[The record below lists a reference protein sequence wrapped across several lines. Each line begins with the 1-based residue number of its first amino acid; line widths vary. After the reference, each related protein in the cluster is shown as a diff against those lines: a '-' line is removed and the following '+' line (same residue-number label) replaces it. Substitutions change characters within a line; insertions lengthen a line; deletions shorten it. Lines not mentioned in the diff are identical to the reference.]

1 MVPHVT
7 RFLLPLSALALL
19 ALPAAAQ
26 RPALTG
32 EKAQV
37 AEAVKADLTRLS
49 ELQTAHHNRTRVYAA
64 DARDLGFTPTSGAT
78 INIAYASMNA
88 WAANASHPVLS
99 PVACFIIISSAEP
112 TGPAAQPFC
121 QEGRP
126 GSGTVASGQPAAG
139 GGAAPAPQPAP
150 QPAPAQPAQQQ
161 PSPQPAA
168 QPSQQPA
175 RATPQ
180 PAQPQPQQTPARTG
194 GAPGGAPQPAG
205 GGVPAVAPPSVTT
218 TPTQPS
224 REPAPRPEASQPAA
238 APRPETGMT
247 PAQPAPPLRQP
258 SAAQQPAGGPQ
269 RQAPVQPVGPLSDIP
284 ASARAGTR
292 DIDPAGMTIPTQ
304 TESVTAQQF
313 SARLN
318 EFAQGAATMYAELQA
333 RNESIVRDP
342 YESTAEFEA
351 RRAAA
356 FEATQRRE
364 REFFQQN
371 SKTYTVAMPVREVR
385 YDPDREIFE
394 FTVDGVGLPIT
405 RAAGSDA
412 PGRLSFT
419 CYTRPVFWCS
429 TEAGMT
435 YEAGDMW
442 KIPRGTARQFDILR
456 TPLTL
461 NARFAVGRRND
472 APVLAI
478 SLLSMDLQARGQ
490 SVSRWD
496 GSAR

>member
-1 MVPHVT
+1 MKVPHVP
-7 RFLLPLSALALL
+7 RVLLSAIALALL
-19 ALPAAAQ
+19 AMPVAAQ

-37 AEAVKADLTRLS
+37 ADAVKADLTRLS

-88 WAANASHPVLS
+88 WAANASHPTLS
-99 PVACFIIISSAEP
+99 PISCFIIISSAEP

-126 GSGTVASGQPAAG
+126 GAGTVAAGQPTTGAQAGAQQPTPQPRQQAAGQTPAPAGVQPAATPPS
-139 GGAAPAPQPAP
+139 GA
-150 QPAPAQPAQQQ
+150 
-161 PSPQPAA
+161 AA
-168 QPSQQPA
+168 QPQA
-175 RATPQ
+175 AATPTT
-180 PAQPQPQQTPARTG
+180 TPPT
-194 GAPGGAPQPAG
+194 
-205 GGVPAVAPPSVTT
+205 VTT
-218 TPTQPS
+218 TP
-224 REPAPRPEASQPAA
+224 SQPAREVQQPRQQQ
-238 APRPETGMT
+238 APSAPVQRPETGMT
-247 PAQPAPPLRQP
+247 PSRPAQPLPAATPSTQTAQGQGRPTVQQP
-258 SAAQQPAGGPQ
+258 S
-269 RQAPVQPVGPLSDIP
+269 GPLSTVP
-284 ASARAGTR
+284 ASALAGTR
-292 DIDPAGMTIPTQ
+292 DIDVAGITVPTLA
-304 TESVTAQQF
+304 ENVTPQQF
-313 SARLN
+313 SQKLN
-318 EFAQGAATMYAELQA
+318 EFAQGATTMYAELQS

-371 SKTYTVAMPVREVR
+371 SRVYTVAMPVREVR

-394 FTVDGVGLPIT
+394 FTVDGLGLPIT
-405 RAAGSDA
+405 RTTSSEPGS
-412 PGRLSFT
+412 LTLT
-419 CYTRPVFWCS
+419 CFSRPVFWCS
-429 TEAGMT
+429 SEAGMV

-442 KIPRGTARQFDILR
+442 RIPRGTARQFDILR

-472 APVLAI
+472 APVLSI

-490 SVSRWD
+490 SVSKWD
-496 GSAR
+496 GTSR

>member
-1 MVPHVT
+1 MTVQHVS
-7 RFLLPLSALALL
+7 RFFIPLAALALL
-19 ALPAAAQ
+19 ATPAAAQ

-64 DARDLGFTPTSGAT
+64 DARDLNFTPASGAT
-78 INIAYASMNA
+78 INIAYASANA
-88 WAANASHPVLS
+88 WAANATHPTLS

-126 GSGTVASGQPAAG
+126 GSTAPAASGTPAGQPSA
-139 GGAAPAPQPAP
+139 GAAPTTQPTGARTTPNTNTAPPSEAP
-150 QPAPAQPAQQQ
+150 STPRTQQSVAPATPGVTSS
-161 PSPQPAA
+161 PS
-168 QPSQQPA
+168 QPA
-175 RATPQ
+175 REPS
-180 PAQPQPQQTPARTG
+180 AQPRTE
-194 GAPGGAPQPAG
+194 AG
-205 GGVPAVAPPSVTT
+205 APPSG
-218 TPTQPS
+218 
-224 REPAPRPEASQPAA
+224 A
-238 APRPETGMT
+238 RPETGMS
-247 PAQPAPPLRQP
+247 PAPSAPPLRAP
-258 SAAQQPAGGPQ
+258 SSQQPTTAGSGPVSRPSQ
-269 RQAPVQPVGPLSDIP
+269 SSALPLSDIP

-292 DIDPAGMTIPTQ
+292 DIDPAG
-304 TESVTAQQF
+304 VTAPAQSENVTPQVF
-313 SARLN
+313 SQKLR
-318 EFAQGAATMYAELQA
+318 EFAQGAATMYAELAAQ
-333 RNESIVRDP
+333 NESIVRDP
-342 YESTAEFEA
+342 YESTAEYEA

-356 FEATQRRE
+356 FQATQRRE
-364 REFFQQN
+364 RDFFAQN
-371 SKTYTVAMPVREVR
+371 SRTYVVAIPVREVR

-394 FTVDGVGLPIT
+394 FTVDGMGLPVA
-405 RAAGSDA
+405 RGEGPGAGT
-412 PGRLSFT
+412 LSFT

-429 TEAGMT
+429 SEGGMA

-442 KIPRGTARQFDILR
+442 KIPRATARQFDILR

-496 GSAR
+496 GAAR

>member
-1 MVPHVT
+1 MVP
-7 RFLLPLSALALL
+7 PLSRVLLSAAALALL
-19 ALPAAAQ
+19 AIPAAAQ

-64 DARDLGFTPTSGAT
+64 DARDLGFNPTSGAT

-99 PVACFIIISSAEP
+99 PVSCFIIISSAEP

-126 GSGTVASGQPAAG
+126 GSGTVAGTPPSGAPTTPQTTPQTAPQTQPRTQPATPTQQPTRNQPAPTQPTQTPRTQQQTPPTT
-139 GGAAPAPQPAP
+139 GAAPTVSTPNVSTT
-150 QPAPAQPAQQQ
+150 
-161 PSPQPAA
+161 PS
-168 QPSQQPA
+168 QPA
-175 RATPQ
+175 REVQQPRTQQQAPSTPVQ
-180 PAQPQPQQTPARTG
+180 RQ
-194 GAPGGAPQPAG
+194 
-205 GGVPAVAPPSVTT
+205 
-218 TPTQPS
+218 
-224 REPAPRPEASQPAA
+224 
-238 APRPETGMT
+238 ETGMT
-247 PAQPAPPLRQP
+247 PSRPAQPLPAATPSTQTAQGQGRATTSQP
-258 SAAQQPAGGPQ
+258 T
-269 RQAPVQPVGPLSDIP
+269 GPLSTVP
-284 ASARAGTR
+284 ASALAGTR
-292 DIDPAGMTIPTQ
+292 DIDIAGITVPTLV
-304 TESVTAQQF
+304 ENVSPQQF
-313 SARLN
+313 SQKLN
-318 EFAQGAATMYAELQA
+318 DFAQGATTMYAELQA

-371 SKTYTVAMPVREVR
+371 SKTYNVALPVREVR

-394 FTVDGVGLPIT
+394 FTVDGLGLPIT
-405 RAAGSDA
+405 RSSSSE
-412 PGRLSFT
+412 PGTLTLT
-419 CYTRPVFWCS
+419 CFSRPVFWCS
-429 TEAGMT
+429 TEAGMV

-442 KIPRGTARQFDILR
+442 RIPRATARQNDILR

-461 NARFAVGRRND
+461 VAQFAVGRRND
-472 APVLAI
+472 APVLSI

-496 GSAR
+496 GASR

>member
-1 MVPHVT
+1 MGAQISLVRAPLETLPLKVPHVT
-7 RFLLPLSALALL
+7 RLSLSLAALALL
-19 ALPAAAQ
+19 SVPVAAQ

-64 DARDLGFTPTSGAT
+64 DARDLGFTPSSGAT

-126 GSGTVASGQPAAG
+126 GAESSGAQQPTQQPTQQPRAQTAPSASQPTPQTSSQTPPRTGAQAQT
-139 GGAAPAPQPAP
+139 GAA
-150 QPAPAQPAQQQ
+150 
-161 PSPQPAA
+161 
-168 QPSQQPA
+168 
-175 RATPQ
+175 ATPS
-180 PAQPQPQQTPARTG
+180 T
-194 GAPGGAPQPAG
+194 
-205 GGVPAVAPPSVTT
+205 PSVTT
-218 TPTQPS
+218 TP
-224 REPAPRPEASQPAA
+224 SQPVRTQAA
-238 APRPETGMT
+238 IARTEQEARTVLRPETGMT
-247 PAQPAPPLRQP
+247 PAQPAQPLRTP
-258 SAAQQPAGGPQ
+258 AAAQQAAGPQ
-269 RQAPVQPVGPLSDIP
+269 RQTPQQGAAPLSEIS

-292 DIDPAGMTIPTQ
+292 DIDPAGMNIAAQ
-304 TESVTAQQF
+304 TENVTPQQF
-313 SARLN
+313 SQKLG

-371 SKTYTVAMPVREVR
+371 SKTYVVAMPVREVR
-385 YDPDREIFE
+385 YDPDREVFE

-405 RAAGSDA
+405 RGGSGDA
-412 PGRLSFT
+412 NGRLSFT

-429 TEAGMT
+429 SEAGMT

-442 KIPRGTARQFDILR
+442 KIPRNTARQFDILR

-461 NARFAVGRRND
+461 NARFAVGRRSD

-478 SLLSMDLQARGQ
+478 SLLAMDLQARGQ

>member
-1 MVPHVT
+1 MKVPHVS
-7 RFLLPLSALALL
+7 RILLPAAVLALL
-19 ALPAAAQ
+19 ASPAAAQ

-49 ELQTAHHNRTRVYAA
+49 ELQTAHHNRSRVYAA

-88 WAANASHPVLS
+88 WAANASHPTLS

-126 GSGTVASGQPAAG
+126 GGGTVAGNE
-139 GGAAPAPQPAP
+139 PAPG
-150 QPAPAQPAQQQ
+150 
-161 PSPQPAA
+161 AA
-168 QPSQQPA
+168 QPTQQPA
-175 RATPQ
+175 TPPRTGGQPTTQTGAQSGAAATPAGQ
-180 PAQPQPQQTPARTG
+180 AAATTPTVTSTPTQATTREPSRAPARTESEPSTPART
-194 GAPGGAPQPAG
+194 QT
-205 GGVPAVAPPSVTT
+205 S
-218 TPTQPS
+218 
-224 REPAPRPEASQPAA
+224 
-238 APRPETGMT
+238 MT
-247 PAQPAPPLRQP
+247 PAQPAQPLRQP
-258 SAAQQPAGGPQ
+258 SAGQAQPAGPQ
-269 RQAPVQPVGPLSDIP
+269 RAAPSQAALPLSDIP

-292 DIDPAGMTIPTQ
+292 DIDASGATAPSQ
-304 TESVTAQQF
+304 SENVTPQQF
-313 SARLN
+313 SQKLN
-318 EFAQGAATMYAELQA
+318 EFAQGATAMYAELQS

-364 REFFQQN
+364 REFFAAN
-371 SKTYTVAMPVREVR
+371 SRTYVVAMPVREVR

-394 FTVDGVGLPIT
+394 FTVDGVALPAT
-405 RAAGSDA
+405 RAAGGSGA
-412 PGRLSFT
+412 GTLTFT

-429 TEAGMT
+429 PEAGMT

-442 KIPRGTARQFDILR
+442 KIPRATARQFDILR
-456 TPLTL
+456 SPLTL

-496 GSAR
+496 GASR

>member
-1 MVPHVT
+1 MKVPHVP
-7 RFLLPLSALALL
+7 RVLLSAIALALL
-19 ALPAAAQ
+19 AMPVAAQ

-37 AEAVKADLTRLS
+37 ADAVKADLTRLS

-88 WAANASHPVLS
+88 WAANASHPTLS
-99 PVACFIIISSAEP
+99 PISCFIIISSAEP

-126 GSGTVASGQPAAG
+126 GTGAVAGGQPTTGAQQQTPPTQQPRQQAG
-139 GGAAPAPQPAP
+139 QAPAPTGAQPTATPPSGGAQPQGGAAPAVTPPTVTST
-150 QPAPAQPAQQQ
+150 
-161 PSPQPAA
+161 PS
-168 QPSQQPA
+168 QPA
-175 RATPQ
+175 REVQQ
-180 PAQPQPQQTPARTG
+180 PRQQ
-194 GAPGGAPQPAG
+194 Q
-205 GGVPAVAPPSVTT
+205 AVAPV
-218 TPTQPS
+218 Q
-224 REPAPRPEASQPAA
+224 
-238 APRPETGMT
+238 RPETGMT
-247 PAQPAPPLRQP
+247 PSRPAQPLPAATP
-258 SAAQQPAGGPQ
+258 STQTAQGQGRATPQQPT
-269 RQAPVQPVGPLSDIP
+269 GPLSSVP
-284 ASARAGTR
+284 ASALAGTR
-292 DIDPAGMTIPTQ
+292 DIDIAGITVPTQ
-304 TESVTAQQF
+304 SENVTPQQF
-313 SARLN
+313 SQKLN
-318 EFAQGAATMYAELQA
+318 EFAQGATTMYAELQA

-371 SKTYTVAMPVREVR
+371 SKTYVVAMPVREVR

-394 FTVDGVGLPIT
+394 FTVDGLGLPIT
-405 RAAGSDA
+405 RGSGSEAGT
-412 PGRLSFT
+412 LTLT
-419 CYTRPVFWCS
+419 CFSRPVFWCS
-429 TEAGMT
+429 SEAGMV

-442 KIPRGTARQFDILR
+442 RIPRGTARQFDILR

-472 APVLAI
+472 APILSI

-490 SVSRWD
+490 SVSKWD
-496 GSAR
+496 GAAR

>member
-1 MVPHVT
+1 MTVPHVS
-7 RFLLPLSALALL
+7 RVLLSAAALALW
-19 ALPAAAQ
+19 AAPAAAQ
-26 RPALTG
+26 RPALSG

-49 ELQTAHHNRTRVYAA
+49 ELQTAHHNRSRVYAA

-88 WAANASHPVLS
+88 WAANATHPTLS

-126 GSGTVASGQPAAG
+126 GAG
-139 GGAAPAPQPAP
+139 APTSAPTAAPTGPSTPTAQRSTPST
-150 QPAPAQPAQQQ
+150 PAQRPATT
-161 PSPQPAA
+161 PAPAA
-168 QPSQQPA
+168 QPSAPA
-175 RATPQ
+175 AT
-180 PAQPQPQQTPARTG
+180 TPT
-194 GAPGGAPQPAG
+194 
-205 GGVPAVAPPSVTT
+205 VTT
-218 TPTQPS
+218 TP
-224 REPAPRPEASQPAA
+224 SQPARDVQQPRQQQ
-238 APRPETGMT
+238 APATPAQRPETGMT
-247 PAQPAPPLRQP
+247 PSRPAQPLPAATP
-258 SAAQQPAGGPQ
+258 SAQTAQGQGRATVQ
-269 RQAPVQPVGPLSDIP
+269 QATGPLSSVP
-284 ASARAGTR
+284 ASALAGTR
-292 DIDPAGMTIPTQ
+292 DIDIAGITVPTQ
-304 TESVTAQQF
+304 NENVTPQQF
-313 SARLN
+313 SQKLN
-318 EFAQGAATMYAELQA
+318 EFAQGATTMYAELQA

-371 SKTYTVAMPVREVR
+371 SKVYTVAMPVREVR

-394 FTVDGVGLPIT
+394 FTVDGFGLPVT
-405 RAAGSDA
+405 RASGSDA
-412 PGRLSFT
+412 ATLTLT
-419 CYTRPVFWCS
+419 CFSRPVFWCS
-429 TEAGMT
+429 TEAGMI

-442 KIPRGTARQFDILR
+442 RIPRGTARQFDILR

-472 APVLAI
+472 APVLSI
-478 SLLSMDLQARGQ
+478 GLLSMDLQARGQ

-496 GSAR
+496 GAAR

>member
-1 MVPHVT
+1 MKVPHVP
-7 RFLLPLSALALL
+7 RVLLSAIALALL
-19 ALPAAAQ
+19 AMPVAAQ

-37 AEAVKADLTRLS
+37 ADAVKADLTRLS

-88 WAANASHPVLS
+88 WAANASHPTLS
-99 PVACFIIISSAEP
+99 PISCFIIISSAEP

-126 GSGTVASGQPAAG
+126 GTGAAAAGQPTTGAQAGAAQPTQQPTQRPTQQPQRPTQQPSQPQT
-139 GGAAPAPQPAP
+139 GAAPAVTPPA
-150 QPAPAQPAQQQ
+150 
-161 PSPQPAA
+161 
-168 QPSQQPA
+168 
-175 RATPQ
+175 
-180 PAQPQPQQTPARTG
+180 
-194 GAPGGAPQPAG
+194 
-205 GGVPAVAPPSVTT
+205 VTT
-218 TPTQPS
+218 TPTQPA
-224 REPAPRPEASQPAA
+224 REVQQPRQQQAPSTPVQ
-238 APRPETGMT
+238 RPETGMT
-247 PAQPAPPLRQP
+247 PSRPAQPLPAATP
-258 SAAQQPAGGPQ
+258 STQTAQGQGRATPQQPT
-269 RQAPVQPVGPLSDIP
+269 GPLSSVP
-284 ASARAGTR
+284 ASALAGTR
-292 DIDPAGMTIPTQ
+292 DIDIAGITVPTQ
-304 TESVTAQQF
+304 SENVTPAQF
-313 SARLN
+313 SQRLN
-318 EFAQGAATMYAELQA
+318 EFAQGATTMYAELQA

-371 SKTYTVAMPVREVR
+371 SRTYVVAMPVREVR

-394 FTVDGVGLPIT
+394 FTVDGLALPIT
-405 RAAGSDA
+405 RAGGSE
-412 PGRLSFT
+412 PGTLTLT
-419 CYTRPVFWCS
+419 CFSRPVFWCS
-429 TEAGMT
+429 SETGMI

-442 KIPRGTARQFDILR
+442 RIPRGTARQFDILR

-472 APVLAI
+472 APVLSI
-478 SLLSMDLQARGQ
+478 SLLAMDLQARGQ

-496 GSAR
+496 GAAR

>member
-1 MVPHVT
+1 MVP
-7 RFLLPLSALALL
+7 PLSRVLLSAVALALL
-19 ALPAAAQ
+19 AIPAAAQ

-64 DARDLGFTPTSGAT
+64 DARDLGFNPTSGAT

-99 PVACFIIISSAEP
+99 PVSCFIIISSAEP

-126 GSGTVASGQPAAG
+126 GSGTVAGAQPTPTQQPTQNQPAQTQPREQAAQTQPTQPPARTQQPSTPTT
-139 GGAAPAPQPAP
+139 GAAPAV
-150 QPAPAQPAQQQ
+150 
-161 PSPQPAA
+161 S
-168 QPSQQPA
+168 
-175 RATPQ
+175 T
-180 PAQPQPQQTPARTG
+180 
-194 GAPGGAPQPAG
+194 
-205 GGVPAVAPPSVTT
+205 PSVTT
-218 TPTQPS
+218 TP
-224 REPAPRPEASQPAA
+224 SQPAREVQQPRTQQQ
-238 APRPETGMT
+238 APTTPVQRPETGMT
-247 PAQPAPPLRQP
+247 PSRPAQPLPAATPSTQTAQGQGRAAPTQP
-258 SAAQQPAGGPQ
+258 T
-269 RQAPVQPVGPLSDIP
+269 GPLSTVP
-284 ASARAGTR
+284 ASALAGTR
-292 DIDPAGMTIPTQ
+292 DIDIAGITVPTLV
-304 TESVTAQQF
+304 ENVSPQQF
-313 SARLN
+313 SQKLN
-318 EFAQGAATMYAELQA
+318 DFAQGATTMYAELQA

-371 SKTYTVAMPVREVR
+371 SKTYNVALPVREVR

-394 FTVDGVGLPIT
+394 FTIDGVGLPIT
-405 RAAGSDA
+405 RASSSEPGS
-412 PGRLSFT
+412 LTLT
-419 CYTRPVFWCS
+419 CFSRPVFWCS
-429 TEAGMT
+429 TEAGMV

-442 KIPRGTARQFDILR
+442 RIPRATARQNDILR

-461 NARFAVGRRND
+461 VARFAVGRRND
-472 APVLAI
+472 APVLSI

-496 GSAR
+496 GASR

>member
-1 MVPHVT
+1 MKVPHVP
-7 RFLLPLSALALL
+7 RVLLSAIALALL
-19 ALPAAAQ
+19 AMPVAAQ

-37 AEAVKADLTRLS
+37 ADAVKADLTRLS

-88 WAANASHPVLS
+88 WAANASHPTLS
-99 PVACFIIISSAEP
+99 PISCFIIISSAEP

-126 GSGTVASGQPAAG
+126 GTGAVAGGQPTTGAQQQSPPTQQPRQQAG
-139 GGAAPAPQPAP
+139 QAPAPAVTPP
-150 QPAPAQPAQQQ
+150 TVTST
-161 PSPQPAA
+161 PS
-168 QPSQQPA
+168 QPA
-175 RATPQ
+175 REVQQ
-180 PAQPQPQQTPARTG
+180 PRQQ
-194 GAPGGAPQPAG
+194 Q
-205 GGVPAVAPPSVTT
+205 AVAPV
-218 TPTQPS
+218 Q
-224 REPAPRPEASQPAA
+224 
-238 APRPETGMT
+238 RPETGMT
-247 PAQPAPPLRQP
+247 PSRPAQPLP
-258 SAAQQPAGGPQ
+258 SATPSTQTAQGQGRATPQQPT
-269 RQAPVQPVGPLSDIP
+269 GPLSSVP
-284 ASARAGTR
+284 ASALAGTR
-292 DIDPAGMTIPTQ
+292 DIDIAGITVPTQ
-304 TESVTAQQF
+304 SENVTPQQF
-313 SARLN
+313 SQKLN
-318 EFAQGAATMYAELQA
+318 EFAQGATTMYAELQS

-371 SKTYTVAMPVREVR
+371 SKTYVVAMPVREVR

-394 FTVDGVGLPIT
+394 FTVDGLGLPVT
-405 RAAGSDA
+405 RSGGNE
-412 PGRLSFT
+412 PGTLTLT
-419 CYTRPVFWCS
+419 CFSRPVFWCS
-429 TEAGMT
+429 SEAGMV

-442 KIPRGTARQFDILR
+442 RIPRGTARQFDILR

-472 APVLAI
+472 APILSI

-490 SVSRWD
+490 SVSKWD
-496 GSAR
+496 GAAR

>member
-1 MVPHVT
+1 MVP
-7 RFLLPLSALALL
+7 PLSRVLLSAAALALW
-19 ALPAAAQ
+19 AMPAAAQ

-64 DARDLGFTPTSGAT
+64 DARDLGFSPTSGAT

-99 PVACFIIISSAEP
+99 PVSCFIIISSAEP

-126 GSGTVASGQPAAG
+126 GSGTVAS
-139 GGAAPAPQPAP
+139 
-150 QPAPAQPAQQQ
+150 AQPQAGAQ
-161 PSPQPAA
+161 
-168 QPSQQPA
+168 
-175 RATPQ
+175 Q
-180 PAQPQPQQTPARTG
+180 PAQPQTQPRAGAQTGAQTGAPQQPAPQQPAPQQTQPRQQA
-194 GAPGGAPQPAG
+194 GAQQPPTTQQPT
-205 GGVPAVAPPSVTT
+205 VTPPTVTT
-218 TPTQPS
+218 TP
-224 REPAPRPEASQPAA
+224 SQPAREVQQPRQQQQ
-238 APRPETGMT
+238 APSTPVQRPETGMT
-247 PAQPAPPLRQP
+247 PSRPAQPLPAATP
-258 SAAQQPAGGPQ
+258 STQTAQGQGRATPQQPT
-269 RQAPVQPVGPLSDIP
+269 GPLSTVP
-284 ASARAGTR
+284 ASALAGTR
-292 DIDPAGMTIPTQ
+292 DIDVAGMTVPTQ
-304 TESVTAQQF
+304 TENVSPQQF
-313 SARLN
+313 SQKLN
-318 EFAQGAATMYAELQA
+318 DFAQGATTMYAELQA

-371 SKTYTVAMPVREVR
+371 SKTYNVAMPVREVR

-394 FTVDGVGLPIT
+394 FTVDGLGLPIT
-405 RAAGSDA
+405 RSSSSE
-412 PGRLSFT
+412 PGTLTLT
-419 CYTRPVFWCS
+419 CFSRPVFWCS
-429 TEAGMT
+429 TEAGMV

-442 KIPRGTARQFDILR
+442 RIPRGTARQYDILR

-461 NARFAVGRRND
+461 VARFAVGRRND
-472 APVLAI
+472 APVLSI

-496 GSAR
+496 GAGR

>member
-1 MVPHVT
+1 LTVPHVS
-7 RFLLPLSALALL
+7 RILLPVALL
-19 ALPAAAQ
+19 AALAGPAVAQ

-37 AEAVKADLTRLS
+37 AEAVRADLVRLS

-64 DARDLGFTPTSGAT
+64 DARDLGFSPTSGAT

-88 WAANASHPVLS
+88 WAANATHPTLS

-112 TGPAAQPFC
+112 TGPASQPFC

-126 GSGTVASGQPAAG
+126 GTGTVAATPTPTPAPQTPPRT
-139 GGAAPAPQPAP
+139 GAAPAAGQPSGQAPAAAQTQPQAQPPQVQQTPTQQAPAP
-150 QPAPAQPAQQQ
+150 Q
-161 PSPQPAA
+161 
-168 QPSQQPA
+168 
-175 RATPQ
+175 T
-180 PAQPQPQQTPARTG
+180 QPQQ
-194 GAPGGAPQPAG
+194 APVQQAP
-205 GGVPAVAPPSVTT
+205 VTPSVTT
-218 TPTQPS
+218 TP
-224 REPAPRPEASQPAA
+224 SQPAA
-238 APRPETGMT
+238 PRQDPPRTEPAAQPAARQETGMT
-247 PAQPAPPLRQP
+247 PATPAPPLRAQTAGQQAGATP
-258 SAAQQPAGGPQ
+258 GGAARPTTA
-269 RQAPVQPVGPLSDIP
+269 APLPISDIP

-292 DIDPAGMTIPTQ
+292 DVDPSGMTVPSQ
-304 TESVTAQQF
+304 TESITAQQF
-313 SARLN
+313 SQRLN

-333 RNESIVRDP
+333 RNEGIVRDP

-364 REFFQQN
+364 REFFAAN
-371 SKTYTVAMPVREVR
+371 SRIYVVAMPVREVR

-405 RAAGSDA
+405 RSAGGNA
-412 PGRLSFT
+412 PGTLSFT
-419 CYTRPVFWCS
+419 CYSRPVFWCS

-478 SLLSMDLQARGQ
+478 SLLAMDLQARGQ

-496 GSAR
+496 GASR